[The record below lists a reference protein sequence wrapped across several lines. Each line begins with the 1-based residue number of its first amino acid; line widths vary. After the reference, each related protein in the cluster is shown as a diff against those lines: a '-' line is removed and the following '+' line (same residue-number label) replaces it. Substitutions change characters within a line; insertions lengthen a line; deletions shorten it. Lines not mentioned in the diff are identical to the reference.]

1 MNKTYKQ
8 LLVKCFLVISVIV
21 ILVYIIDIND
31 LLSGWGV
38 PVHHLNSDLWAIII
52 ALISSFIAGG
62 LTLLGVKVTLDEQ
75 HSQQMEENRKLVM
88 PMLWLEEDTYDER
101 RRNISFDLEPTDEN
115 KQEKNISRSAALS
128 LKITNVGAREL
139 RHMHLADFESKDFK
153 AHTKCCDIYPMIYS
167 RDSCVINLC
176 FYDSDAVTDKHP
188 PMNSDISFN
197 CYYQDCLDT
206 WYYQTANITLLLSSA
221 TDAAPGDPALNI
233 SFEKIEIYSEP
244 IEIDRD
250 NLPWNKYNIKK
261 REQNKP

>member
-31 LLSGWGV
+31 LLSNWGV

-75 HSQQMEENRKLVM
+75 YSQQMEENRKLVM
-88 PMLWLEEDTYDER
+88 PMLWLEEDTYDEQR
-101 RRNISFDLEPTDEN
+101 RSISFDREPTNESKPGKN
-115 KQEKNISRSAALS
+115 KSRSAVLS

-139 RHMHLADFESKDFK
+139 RHLHLADFKSKDFK
-153 AHTKCCDIYPMIYS
+153 AHTDCCDIYPMIYS

-176 FYDSDAVTDKHP
+176 FCDSDAVTDKHS
-188 PMNSDISFN
+188 PMSSDISFN

-206 WYYQTANITLLLSSA
+206 WYYQTANITLLHSTA
-221 TDAAPGDPALNI
+221 PDAVLKDSVMNI
-233 SFEKIEIYSEP
+233 SFEKIEICSEP
-244 IEIDRD
+244 IEIEREK
-250 NLPWNKYNIKK
+250 LPWNK
-261 REQNKP
+261 